1 MKARMAFLTSGYREL
16 MYLHNHPSTSTFSM
30 ADIDTFITQACIG
43 LMSVVT
49 NQGEVYILHKNHR
62 YTYQQ
67 VRELLFSIK
76 EIANEDIEE
85 TIDLF
90 LRNCGKVGIDYGKAK

>member
-1 MKARMAFLTSGYREL
+1 MRRPYRNLADQSAPFGLDFSGF
-16 MYLHNHPSTSTFSM
+16 H
-30 ADIDTFITQACIG
+30 G
-43 LMSVVT
+43 
-49 NQGEVYILHKNHR
+49 KNHR

-76 EIANEDIEE
+76 EIANEDIEK

>member
-1 MKARMAFLTSGYREL
+1 M
-16 MYLHNHPSTSTFSM
+16 
-30 ADIDTFITQACIG
+30 
-43 LMSVVT
+43 V
-49 NQGEVYILHKNHR
+49 NHR

>member
-1 MKARMAFLTSGYREL
+1 MGDFCAFSSLSTKVL
-16 MYLHNHPSTSTFSM
+16 M
-30 ADIDTFITQACIG
+30 
-43 LMSVVT
+43 V
-49 NQGEVYILHKNHR
+49 NHR